1 MVGLMGDSWGL
12 PGSNS
17 IPPCPPLSRSILPC
31 LPVISPVSRSR
42 SMNSTSTPRAGLS
55 GKRPIVRTGQMAA
68 RAPIALSVAK
78 DVIQTSRAC
87 VVAADVPRWGVLGG
101 SRGSEDESRLGRL
114 LCMGLNGRP
123 SPLLHFGGSES
134 PLSLQGWIL
143 SSDGERPAGR
153 QPATRSRDRQFPI
166 IRQSPG
172 TRKGFGDTDPSLP
185 SNCLSQSCRNRS
197 RHHVFLQEAGKR
209 VREAGLWVRRQ
220 GQAQERV
227 PISRPKR

>member
-1 MVGLMGDSWGL
+1 MSTSL
-12 PGSNS
+12 PIDPPLPPRYLTSFSVSVHELNINPTSGPIRKASNS
-17 IPPCPPLSRSILPC
+17 ENWPNGRSGTTSSRHSAI
-31 LPVISPVSRSR
+31 R
-42 SMNSTSTPRAGLS
+42 
-55 GKRPIVRTGQMAA
+55 
-68 RAPIALSVAK
+68 IALSVAK